1 MKFVSLEKL
10 IEAIERIR
18 IHQFNLHLKEDESA
32 HKALDMVLDTIKT
45 LETIDPYGDTVQY
58 SSVDDGIKAHAET
71 YSFNIESKL
80 FNQLSEEQQKL
91 WREEIEQA
99 VISGGEAGVEL
110 ARDTRYKENLEVKNN
125 NLELI
130 DKSIIVAEIEKRI
143 EAHKE
148 SLKNCDSSIAEM
160 VLKGSMGA
168 YQSFLHFLNTLKAK
182 KINEKLF
189 T

>member
-1 MKFVSLEKL
+1 MKFVSLEKI
-10 IEAIERIR
+10 IEEIERIR
-18 IHQFNLHLKEDESA
+18 IHEFNLHLKEDESA

-45 LETIDPYGDTVQY
+45 LETIDPYGDTVQH
-58 SSVDDGIKAHAET
+58 SSVDDGIKAHAKT

-99 VISGGEAGVEL
+99 AISGVNVEL
-110 ARDTRYKENLEVKNN
+110 ALAKDTRYKENLEVKNN

-148 SLKNCDSSIAEM
+148 SLKNCDSSITEM

-168 YQSFLHFLNTLKAK
+168 YQSFLHFLNTLEAK
-182 KINEKLF
+182 RDK
-189 T
+189 